1 MRRMSTSITP
11 EPGVYDDVHMSVYQS
26 WDATSSHDL
35 INVLRS
41 PLHYKYRREADRGE
55 PTPAMRL
62 GTAAHAYTL
71 QPGEAHREVAVLP
84 TSINRRTKVG
94 KEEYA
99 LFVEES
105 KGMCVLSYEE
115 NLRAQNMADSVLACP
130 AAANLLKHAPEREMS
145 LLWNDPDTGL
155 VARGRPDAFGSE
167 FNVIVDLKTT
177 ADARPG
183 MLASSV
189 AKYMYHVQ
197 AYAYRTGLTTLG
209 RITDDPFMP
218 CSYIIIAVESTAPYA
233 VGVYSL
239 SARDIELG
247 GRLYRRA
254 AIKLKQCVEAGS
266 YPGYAGDGDDIP
278 ELNLPEW
285 AHKEDDRDSEAD

>member
-1 MRRMSTSITP
+1 MRGMSTLHPTP
-11 EPGVYDDVHMSVYQS
+11 EPGVYEDVHMNVYQA

-41 PLHYKYRREADRGE
+41 PLHYKYRKDATRSE

-71 QPGEAHREVAVLP
+71 QPDDAHREVAVLP
-84 TSINRRTKVG
+84 DTINRRTKVG

-99 LFVEES
+99 LFTEENRD
-105 KGMCVLSYEE
+105 MCVLSSDE
-115 NLRAQNMADSVLACP
+115 NRKAQNMADAVLACP
-130 AAANLLKHAPEREMS
+130 AAAKLLGHAPEREMS
-145 LLWNDPDTGL
+145 CLWNDPDTGL
-155 VARGRPDAFGSE
+155 VARGRPDAFGTDA
-167 FNVIVDLKTT
+167 NVIIDLKTA

-183 MLASSV
+183 TLATSV
-189 AKYMYHVQ
+189 AKYQYHVQ
-197 AYAYRTGLTTLG
+197 AYAYKTGLIELG
-209 RITDDPFMP
+209 RISDDPFMP

-239 SARDIELG
+239 SPRDIELG

-254 AIKLKQCVEAGS
+254 ALKLKQCVESDS
-266 YPGYAGDGDDIP
+266 YPGYSGDDIP
-278 ELNLPEW
+278 VLHLPEW
-285 AHKEDDRDSEAD
+285 AHKDDDRDSEEA